1 MFARMW
7 LGLCVKTWF
16 LKRRRYLFWSHW
28 HQICFEKK
36 CILIYLGSVLF
47 LMQIAQPS
55 FMHLKGMTLNS
66 PNIWHHNNKKGRLPS
81 SHRIL
86 WQYNCSA
93 FIFLLFPLLLFLW
106 RTLKKLPPAVFNE
119 FFPRAQTEEKLI
131 VALQRPI
138 CYKKNL
144 KREQKEESHKNSFD
158 NQRSKASS

>member
-1 MFARMW
+1 MCEN
-7 LGLCVKTWF
+7 LISKKKT
-16 LKRRRYLFWSHW
+16 LSLLVPLASNLFWKEMHTN
-28 HQICFEKK
+28 
-36 CILIYLGSVLF
+36 IYLGSVLF

>member
-28 HQICFEKK
+28 HQICLEKK

-47 LMQIAQPS
+47 LVQIAQPS

-66 PNIWHHNNKKGRLPS
+66 PNISHHNNKKGRHPS

-106 RTLKKLPPAVFNE
+106 RTLKKIATSSFQWVFPTGTDGRKTNCCSSE
-119 FFPRAQTEEKLI
+119 ANLLQEKFKEGTKGGKSQKFFRQSAQ
-131 VALQRPI
+131 
-138 CYKKNL
+138 
-144 KREQKEESHKNSFD
+144 
-158 NQRSKASS
+158 